1 MNIEYVKIKE
11 LQGYEF
17 NTRTHSDS
25 QVNQLAASI
34 GEFGFTNP
42 LLIDGERQI
51 IAGHGRFAAAT
62 KLQMDEVPC
71 IVLDHLSEAQRRAYV
86 IADNKLALNAGWD
99 EDLLKLELSA
109 LDKIG
114 FDLSVVGFDEDEL
127 SGLVI
132 DEDIAGGLT
141 DEDDVPEVAEIP
153 ISKQGD
159 IWLLG
164 EHRVMCGDSTNGGD
178 VALLM
183 NGQMAQLLHADPP
196 YGMGK
201 EGDGVANDN
210 LYREKLDEFQMDW
223 WKAFRPAVEDNGSAY
238 IWGNPEDLWRLW
250 YEGGLKNS
258 ERFTMRNEI
267 VWEKEGG
274 QGIGSD
280 GFRSYPPVTERCLFF
295 MLGEQGFNNNSDN
308 YWDGW
313 DSIRNYLVNEKK
325 KSGLTNDQI
334 KAVTNTAHTH
344 YWTTSQWAF
353 PTEQHYKAIQ
363 RQANGDAFKR
373 EYDDLKREF
382 YGTRAYFDNAH
393 DEMRDVWKVN
403 RVHGNDRHG
412 HATPKPV
419 EMMERVMKSSLPK
432 DGLCIEPFGGSGST
446 LIGAEKTNRKCY
458 TMELQ
463 GQYVDVIVKRWQD
476 YTGKKAIHAE
486 SGDEFVEV
494 DNGKI

>member
-1 MNIEYVKIKE
+1 MKIEYIKVKE
-11 LQGYEF
+11 LHGYEF
-17 NTRTHSDS
+17 NTRTHSDE

-51 IAGHGRFAAAT
+51 IAGHGRLAAAT
-62 KLQMDEVPC
+62 KIGMEDVPC
-71 IVLDHLSEAQRRAYV
+71 IVLDHLTEAQRRAYV

-114 FDLSVVGFDEDEL
+114 FDLSVIGFDADEL

-159 IWLLG
+159 IWLLDN
-164 EHRVMCGDSTNGGD
+164 HRVMCGDSTSADDVARLCDGD
-178 VALLM
+178 V
-183 NGQMAQLLHADPP
+183 AQLLHADPP

-210 LYREKLDEFQMDW
+210 LYREELDAFQMDW
-223 WKAFRPAVEDNGSAY
+223 WHAFRSSVADNGSAY
-238 IWGNPEDLWRLW
+238 IWGNAPDLWRLW
-250 YEGGLKNS
+250 YAGGLKDS
-258 ERFTMRNEI
+258 ERLTMRNEI
-267 VWEKEGG
+267 AWEKEGG

-280 GFRSYPPVTERCLFF
+280 GFRCFPPVTERCLFF
-295 MLGEQGFNNNSDN
+295 MLGEQGGNDNADN
-308 YWDGW
+308 YWNGW
-313 DSIRNYLVNEKK
+313 DSIRNYLVEEKE
-325 KSGLTNDQI
+325 KSGLNNSQI
-334 KAVTNTAHTH
+334 LAVTNTAHTH
-344 YWTTSQWAF
+344 YWSTSQWAF
-353 PTEQHYKAIQ
+353 PTEIHYKAIQ
-363 RQANGDAFKR
+363 RQADGIAFKR
-373 EYDDLKREF
+373 EYADLKRE
-382 YGTRAYFDNAH
+382 YDSKRAYFDNGH
-393 DEMRDVWKVN
+393 DQMRDVWKFN

-419 EMMERVMKSSLPK
+419 EMMQRVMKSSLPK

-446 LIGAEKTNRKCY
+446 LMGAETTGRKCY

-463 GQYVDVIVKRWQD
+463 GQYVDVIVKRWQE
-476 YTGKKAIHAE
+476 YTGKQAVHE
-486 SGDEFVEV
+486 VSGLTFDEVV
-494 DNGKI
+494 NG